1 LVGIYSK
8 KVKNVGTDNGQNAPH
23 HSKWWNRFCIIHVKH
38 GSGVI
43 TFVQGSGRTLI
54 LDATAVFNGVA
65 TAAISSV
72 GLVDY
77 PRISNA

>member
-1 LVGIYSK
+1 MVEQILY
-8 KVKNVGTDNGQNAPH
+8 H
-23 HSKWWNRFCIIHVKH
+23 LHVKH

-54 LDATAVFNGVA
+54 QVDATAVFNGAA